1 MTNLSDTT
9 KAGIFSSLISGLSLS
24 SASYSGVKDWKTLGF
39 IGVGTFVI
47 SGGLYKYVPKF
58 YCKYIKSNNNST
70 DENKSN

>member
-9 KAGIFSSLISGLSLS
+9 KVGIFSSLISGLSLS

>member
-9 KAGIFSSLISGLSLS
+9 KVGIFSSIVSGLTLS

-58 YCKYIKSNNNST
+58 YCKYIKSN
-70 DENKSN
+70 KSD